1 MRLGELRK
9 VVPERTTIWVEEAET
24 GNHLT
29 ANENKFLNDEFDN
42 SEVVSLFPERYR
54 AISATGITVKVK
66 LEGSK

>member
-29 ANENKFLNDEFDN
+29 ANENKFLNNEFDDC
-42 SEVVSLFPERYR
+42 EVALIRPESYR
-54 AISATGITVKVK
+54 SISANGITVKVK
-66 LEGSK
+66 LESDT